1 MERPTMTA
9 LLKAEEETTRNQ
21 LRADDAVDR
30 SRKQSADRLNEQLGQ
45 MLLRYNAAWSG
56 DGRRQALAD
65 SMTAVVQDMLPLL
78 TAGTAV
84 KEIPKRKV
92 RTGGVVLLLFAVI
105 FALLCVILVRQYYP
119 VGCAFLA
126 LAAVCGFL
134 AGLLWHGE
142 REVLVHA
149 GLDPE
154 IVWKTLLKTVE
165 TMDRKT
171 ESFLHDEAAAAAA
184 DIVSPAG
191 AGITDPEALQLFGD
205 LLEGLYS
212 GNGDFALRQLRKLQP
227 WLASKGIETRD
238 YAPDTAE
245 MFDLLPTRSTPATL
259 RPALLTEGK
268 LLTTG
273 KATERE
279 K

>member
-1 MERPTMTA
+1 M
-9 LLKAEEETTRNQ
+9 
-21 LRADDAVDR
+21 
-30 SRKQSADRLNEQLGQ
+30 
-45 MLLRYNAAWSG
+45 
-56 DGRRQALAD
+56 
-65 SMTAVVQDMLPLL
+65 
-78 TAGTAV
+78 
-84 KEIPKRKV
+84 
-92 RTGGVVLLLFAVI
+92 
-105 FALLCVILVRQYYP
+105 
-119 VGCAFLA
+119 
-126 LAAVCGFL
+126 CGFL

-171 ESFLHDEAAAAAA
+171 ESFLQDEAAAAAA

>member
-1 MERPTMTA
+1 
-9 LLKAEEETTRNQ
+9 
-21 LRADDAVDR
+21 
-30 SRKQSADRLNEQLGQ
+30 
-45 MLLRYNAAWSG
+45 
-56 DGRRQALAD
+56 
-65 SMTAVVQDMLPLL
+65 
-78 TAGTAV
+78 
-84 KEIPKRKV
+84 
-92 RTGGVVLLLFAVI
+92 
-105 FALLCVILVRQYYP
+105 
-119 VGCAFLA
+119 
-126 LAAVCGFL
+126 
-134 AGLLWHGE
+134 
-142 REVLVHA
+142 
-149 GLDPE
+149 
-154 IVWKTLLKTVE
+154 
-165 TMDRKT
+165 
-171 ESFLHDEAAAAAA
+171 A